1 MLCMPHTQI
10 KKAVAGGSAAKDA
23 EKKATTGLDAM
34 LEAIQGAKKV
44 QTGCIAHCCC
54 RLVIVSRQHRAA
66 GEVDLGSTGSDL
78 DGGTIH

>member
-1 MLCMPHTQI
+1 MLCMPRMQI

-44 QTGCIAHCCC
+44 QCGCTTHSGVA
-54 RLVIVSRQHRAA
+54 
-66 GEVDLGSTGSDL
+66 E
-78 DGGTIH
+78 